1 MPIDLTA
8 QHFLVE
14 LALGGGGG
22 LLTFLAAQYLFDESN
37 RYAWIQALSPNGKR
51 NLVYVL
57 AMLCAGVP
65 YAFAV
70 WLGYFTVT
78 ADTMLAMFGTAFMVS
93 QKIHGSMEL
102 THAALAKKADV
113 PTAGPPPNPLAPVP
127 PDPRFRPPAA

>member
-1 MPIDLTA
+1 MPIDSTA

-22 LLTFLAAQYLFDESN
+22 VLTYLVAKYLFDESN

-57 AMLCAGVP
+57 AMLGAGVP
-65 YAFAV
+65 YALAV
-70 WLGYFTVT
+70 WLGYFMVT

-93 QKIHGSMEL
+93 QKLHGSMEL
-102 THAALAKKADV
+102 TPAALAQKADV
-113 PTAGPPPNPLAPVP
+113 PAGKDAP
-127 PDPRFRPPAA
+127 RG